1 MRAGNTTLLI
11 GGVEAGGQV
20 NTVLDLVKRTC
31 KRREQVDPIPL
42 IPFARG
48 GKVDSRVEHVMIGG
62 GANIFS
68 VDVERF
74 EKKFESIQ
82 IGIAPRTIDF
92 QKGKSRDASVE
103 PVLQNFAGRTG

>member
-1 MRAGNTTLLI
+1 MMKLLFAIIQDQDAPDLLDILVENGFRATRLSSTGGFLRSGNTTLLI
-11 GGVEAGGQV
+11 GVDARHV
-20 NTVLDLVKRTC
+20 NTVLDLVKKTC

-48 GKVDSRVEHVMIGG
+48 KVDARVEHVMIG

-74 EKKFESIQ
+74 EKI
-82 IGIAPRTIDF
+82 
-92 QKGKSRDASVE
+92 
-103 PVLQNFAGRTG
+103 

>member
-1 MRAGNTTLLI
+1 MMKLLFTIIQDQDAPDLLNVLMESGFRATRLASTGGFLRAGNTTLLI
-11 GGVEAGGQV
+11 GVEAGQV

-48 GKVDSRVEHVMIGG
+48 KVDSRVEHVMIG

-74 EKKFESIQ
+74 EKI
-82 IGIAPRTIDF
+82 
-92 QKGKSRDASVE
+92 
-103 PVLQNFAGRTG
+103 